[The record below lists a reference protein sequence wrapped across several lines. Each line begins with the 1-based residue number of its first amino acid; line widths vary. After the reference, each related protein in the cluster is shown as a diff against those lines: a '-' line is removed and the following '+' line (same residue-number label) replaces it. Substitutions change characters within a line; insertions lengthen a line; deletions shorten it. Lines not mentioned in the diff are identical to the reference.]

1 MSSIKSPF
9 FFPGGKSAIINPN
22 NPRPE
27 LKMREESSM
36 GKYDQYI
43 VTKLYKRDRIPGP
56 TPPERDQLAGE
67 GLRISMEH
75 VLWVDSDVI
84 PGAYYGESTWIWPVS
99 YPGQIAPDALAKR
112 MGDQKPMFP
121 HVHDFPEIL
130 SWWGTDPEHPE
141 DTRTMAMIMGD
152 EEIRLEKSWVGYIPA
167 GMLHMPKW
175 VPGGRATT
183 KPVLHWTSGPGIYN
197 REPEPAET
205 KTAEK
210 KPPTATPIR
219 KTGEMKNAKYFVYGY
234 SPKVKRPAYMRTLD
248 PKYSRPMNYIDETVV
263 PGAEFGCDTQWLLP
277 GDKAK
282 AGQVIMD
289 ERTLP
294 YGTAIVLSAMNYAD
308 ITDLAGEAELW
319 IGGEKN
325 IISKS
330 FGAFLPANVK
340 AGPLIVRN
348 IKQQTFF
355 MMTQP
360 VGEGIK
366 KYGKG

>member
-1 MSSIKSPF
+1 
-9 FFPGGKSAIINPN
+9 
-22 NPRPE
+22 
-27 LKMREESSM
+27 M

-43 VTKLYKRDRIPGP
+43 ITKLYKRDQIPGP
-56 TPPERDQLAGE
+56 TPPERDQLAAE
-67 GLRISMEH
+67 GLRIRMEH

-84 PGAYYGESTWIWPVS
+84 PGAYYGESTWIWPLS
-99 YPGQIAPDALAKR
+99 YPNQIAPDVLAKR
-112 MGDQKPMFP
+112 MGNQKPMFP
-121 HVHDFPEIL
+121 HAHDFPEIL

-141 DTRTMAMIMGD
+141 DTSTMGMIMGD

-167 GMLHMPKW
+167 GMLHMPTR
-175 VPGGRATT
+175 VERGRIST
-183 KPVLHWTSGPGIYN
+183 KPVLHWTSGPGTYT
-197 REPEPAET
+197 RETEPVGK
-205 KTAEK
+205 KTPEK
-210 KPPTATPIR
+210 KPTAPTQIK

-234 SPKVKRPAYMRTLD
+234 SPKVKRPAYMHTLD

-277 GDKAK
+277 GDKSK
-282 AGQVIMD
+282 ADQVIMD

-294 YGTAIVLSAMNYAD
+294 YGTSIVLSAMNYAD

-319 IGGEKN
+319 IGGEKH
-325 IISKS
+325 IITKS

-340 AGPLIVRN
+340 AGPLIVHN

-355 MMTQP
+355 MMSQP

-366 KYGKG
+366 KYSVG